1 MYEECE
7 FQVRVSSTMF
17 SVNFSNCNHS
27 YRFVHISRTLRA
39 LQSSTK
45 TSLRIDEDG
54 LLSIQFL
61 MPNPRLKHNHGGTRD
76 AFIEFRV
83 RSLLELRQGFLTSG
97 TVFGLR

>member
-1 MYEECE
+1 VPHLLSLL
-7 FQVRVSSTMF
+7 FFFRDRSLTMT
-17 SVNFSNCNHS
+17 VDLS

-54 LLSIQFL
+54 LLSLQFL
-61 MPNPRLKHNHGGTRD
+61 MPNPKPRTLGHGGSRD

-83 RSLLELRQGFLTSG
+83 R
-97 TVFGLR
+97 